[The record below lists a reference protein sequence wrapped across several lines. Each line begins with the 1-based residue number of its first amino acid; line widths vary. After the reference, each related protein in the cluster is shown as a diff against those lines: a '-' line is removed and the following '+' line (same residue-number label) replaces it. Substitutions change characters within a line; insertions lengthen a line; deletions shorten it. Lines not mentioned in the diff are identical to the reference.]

1 MYARIV
7 KMLLEAFPQTYSE
20 KLGFSLESGLSGEVF
35 KWFLTSLFFG
45 KPTGEAQAMN
55 TYRYFVKHGLTTP
68 EGILDAGWERLVH
81 VLDEKAMRYDFSTAD
96 KLLEVA
102 ENIQK
107 WYGED
112 LNILRRKSSCEEDL
126 VKRLKSLGKGI
137 GDGDSLRLGRGYTR

>member
-81 VLDEKAMRYDFSTAD
+81 VLDEKAMTKLRNYLKQLRENGAELVEVNVVVS
-96 KLLEVA
+96 KLLHES
-102 ENIQK
+102 E
-107 WYGED
+107 
-112 LNILRRKSSCEEDL
+112 
-126 VKRLKSLGKGI
+126 
-137 GDGDSLRLGRGYTR
+137 